1 MLKALIYFDVSP
13 ILSLH
18 DCGNAGYHAKSQL
31 SGECYDSM
39 QFVYE
44 FQLRE
49 HEVNEQLVKEI
60 IFIPVANDSGKI
72 AGGKAVYSETQK

>member
-44 FQLRE
+44 FQIRE
-49 HEVNEQLVKEI
+49 FEVKKI
-60 IFIPVANDSGKI
+60 MFIPVTNEAGKI
-72 AGGKAVYSETQK
+72 AGGRAV